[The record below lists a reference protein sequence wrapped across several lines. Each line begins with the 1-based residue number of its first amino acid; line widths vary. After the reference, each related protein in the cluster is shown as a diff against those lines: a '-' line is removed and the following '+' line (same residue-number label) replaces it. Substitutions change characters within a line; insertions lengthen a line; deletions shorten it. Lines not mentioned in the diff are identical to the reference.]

1 VPALSVWSIRAALL
15 YLGTGFTLG
24 GVMLAAPGLQLPQA
38 VIRLRPLH
46 TELLL
51 VGWMVQLAFGV
62 AYWIL
67 PRTGQGRRTGLA
79 LAALLLLN
87 LGVLTVGLGTLLA
100 LPERFIVAGRVA
112 ELVAALAFGAHAWP
126 RARAYSPF
134 RNPSSQTF

>member
-24 GVMLAAPGLQLPQA
+24 GLMLAAPGLQLPQA

-51 VGWMVQLAFGV
+51 VGWMVHLAFGV

-67 PRTGQGRRTGLA
+67 PRSMKIRSRTRRGWRA
-79 LAALLLLN
+79 M
-87 LGVLTVGLGTLLA
+87 
-100 LPERFIVAGRVA
+100 RSAG
-112 ELVAALAFGAHAWP
+112 EL
-126 RARAYSPF
+126 R
-134 RNPSSQTF
+134 